1 VTTLQPASPVLP
13 LRPLAHRAAAA
24 QARRFGGGPER
35 ADEAAA
41 VADLVLCRLA
51 GRLVAHPNP
60 EALASLAVRRA
71 VVRALRAA
79 DRGGVR
85 FLPASA
91 RVVPLSALAGDAPAG
106 DLLLRPALSLPRPA
120 PGPTTYDRPW
130 RPVPPPEPFW
140 VRAGLPMVFCG
151 CCGLRR
157 PARPGRLACVSCEN
171 SAWYAARRGRPVG
184 GSSRD

>member
-1 VTTLQPASPVLP
+1 VTTLQPVTPALP
-13 LRPLAHRAAAA
+13 LRPLAHRVAAA

-41 VADLVLCRLA
+41 VADLTLCRLA
-51 GRLVAHPNP
+51 GRLAAHPNP
-60 EALASLAVRRA
+60 EALVNLAVRYA

-91 RVVPLSALAGDAPAG
+91 RVVSLSTLAGDTPAG
-106 DLLLRPALSLPRPA
+106 DLLLRPALSLPRPG

-130 RPVPPPEPFW
+130 RPALPPEPFW

-151 CCGLRR
+151 CCGRRR

-171 SAWYAARRGRPVG
+171 SAWYAARRGRTEG
-184 GSSRD
+184 AARD